1 MALKKLVFEPGVNRE
16 STTYAAEGTWYSCD
30 KIRFRSKKP
39 EKIGGWIPLA
49 EGSIPGKSTFLGT
62 ARSMWAWTTNA
73 GFNNVGIGT
82 NLKYYVE
89 NAGSYYDITPI
100 RLTTTLPANQI
111 QANTGLTYLD
121 VNQTA
126 HGAVTGDFV
135 TISGATTFAGVPA
148 VEINKEH
155 QVTVLN
161 ANTFRFNIT
170 TPATSTVLGG
180 GAAVV
185 TAFQINTGLAVATQF
200 FGWGA
205 GGWGAS
211 GWGAAATTGVSTPLR
226 LWNAH
231 NYGQNFVYGPRG
243 GALYYWDASTL
254 PTNFSN
260 RGVLVSSLPGAIDVP
275 LFQNELLV
283 SDTSR
288 FVICFGT
295 NDIGT
300 STLDPLLIRWS
311 DQEKVEIWKPEI
323 TNQAGG
329 IRLSSGSK
337 IIAAVS
343 TKQEIVVFTDTAVYS
358 MQYVGPPYVFNLS
371 QIADNTSIM
380 SPHSFA
386 VANNI
391 VYWMG
396 QDKFYMYSGRVETLP
411 CSLRQYVFSD
421 IGIDQRDQVICG
433 TNEGFT
439 EIWWFYCSNN
449 TLASPDRYVVFNHLD
464 RAWYYGTMQ
473 RTAWLDSGLKATPMA
488 IQSNRILFHEV
499 GNDDDTGSGP
509 ATAIN
514 SYIESADFDIDDGDK
529 IAFCWRMI
537 PDLTFN
543 GSIATDPSVT
553 VVVKPRD
560 FSGVNYKPES
570 PEGVVRAATV
580 PVEQYTK
587 QVFLRFRGRQMAFR
601 IESNTV
607 GTQWQLGN
615 PRIDTRS
622 DGRKS

>member
-1 MALKKLVFEPGVNRE
+1 
-16 STTYAAEGTWYSCD
+16 
-30 KIRFRSKKP
+30 
-39 EKIGGWIPLA
+39 
-49 EGSIPGKSTFLGT
+49 
-62 ARSMWAWTTNA
+62 
-73 GFNNVGIGT
+73 
-82 NLKYYVE
+82 
-89 NAGSYYDITPI
+89 
-100 RLTTTLPANQI
+100 
-111 QANTGLTYLD
+111 
-121 VNQTA
+121 
-126 HGAVTGDFV
+126 
-135 TISGATTFAGVPA
+135 
-148 VEINKEH
+148 
-155 QVTVLN
+155 
-161 ANTFRFNIT
+161 
-170 TPATSTVLGG
+170 
-180 GAAVV
+180 
-185 TAFQINTGLAVATQF
+185 
-200 FGWGA
+200 
-205 GGWGAS
+205 
-211 GWGAAATTGVSTPLR
+211 
-226 LWNAH
+226 
-231 NYGQNFVYGPRG
+231 
-243 GALYYWDASTL
+243 
-254 PTNFSN
+254 
-260 RGVLVSSLPGAIDVP
+260 

-288 FVICFGT
+288 FVICFGA
-295 NDIGT
+295 NDIG
-300 STLDPLLIRWS
+300 SATLDPLLIRWS
-311 DQEKVEIWKPEI
+311 DQEDITNWTPAI

-329 IRLSSGSK
+329 IKLSSGSK
-337 IIAAVS
+337 IVAVVS
-343 TKQEIVVFTDTAVYS
+343 TKQEIVVFTDAAVYS

-380 SPHSFA
+380 SPQSFA

-514 SYIESADFDIDDGDK
+514 SYIESADFDIEDGDK
-529 IAFCWRMI
+529 MVFCWRMI

-543 GSIATDPSVT
+543 GSVSNDPQVT

-560 FSGVNYKPES
+560 FSGVTYKPEA
-570 PEGVVRAATV
+570 PDAVIRAATA

-587 QVFLRFRGRQMAFR
+587 QVYLRFRGRQMAFR
-601 IESNTV
+601 IESSAL

-615 PRIDTRS
+615 PRIDIRS